1 MQTIK
6 RLPQSVHSSLRSS
19 VILSDLP
26 RVIEELIYNSIDA
39 NASKVLLY
47 MWRREK
53 AMYNVFYAMHYHQH
67 TFILFE
73 FQIDIAVNIR
83 TCYVK
88 VEDNGMYLSFS
99 FFCKKSYMFIFQKHY
114 CHTSYELQVVVL
126 HEMNWFSWEKNI
138 VSQNLLLLLFICYLS
153 QFSFIS

>member
-6 RLPQSVHSSLRSS
+6 RLPKSVHNSLRSS
-19 VILSDLP
+19 VFLSDLP

-53 AMYNVFYAMHYHQH
+53 ATYNVFYAMHYHQH
-67 TFILFE
+67 TLILFE

-83 TCYVK
+83 ACYVK
-88 VEDNGMYLSFS
+88 VEDDGMYLSFP
-99 FFCKKSYMFIFQKHY
+99 FFCKKKSYRCLSF
-114 CHTSYELQVVVL
+114 
-126 HEMNWFSWEKNI
+126 KNI
-138 VSQNLLLLLFICYLS
+138 IAIHHTNCRLWYYTR
-153 QFSFIS
+153 